1 MARTVTSRLRVRGA
15 VAVVGLLAALTGC
28 ATPSLTP
35 VPGTDEPATTRI
47 PVIVDTDLDLSDVAA
62 LAVLLR
68 DPRIDVRAIAID
80 GTGLVHCQAGRRLTR
95 YVLDQLGTPDIP
107 FGCGRQEAGPDGHPF
122 PAGWRAVADADYGLD
137 IPSQAEAGV
146 AQDAV
151 TLIKAA
157 VAGSESSP
165 TIVSLGPLTNLED
178 AFAAD
183 SALADHV
190 AGIQA
195 MLGSVA
201 APGNVLVDSHTTADQ
216 LEWNAYADPSA
227 VAAVFDT
234 DVPIALVPLDATD
247 DVPVPAGLL
256 DRLADVP
263 AAGADLVHEL
273 LVRNPSRLA
282 GDEGQQLW
290 DELAALTV
298 TNPDLADWAEA
309 TVLVGADGRFTQD
322 DAGRPIRYANGA
334 DRVAVEA
341 ALIEALSRGDPRPTP
356 FQLAG
361 QLSVTFDGTRCTLT
375 GHSDRDG
382 PHRLTFKTATQ
393 RRAGVAIVGTTP
405 PHTWDELLAAFP
417 DANSRAKPPDWLV
430 AGPIAEDAEGGGNM
444 LTVTGNL
451 KEGFYGPLCY
461 LGTWPDVV
469 LTPGTPFEVGSGA
482 IGQ

>member
-1 MARTVTSRLRVRGA
+1 MARTVTSRLRVQRV
-15 VAVVGLLAALTGC
+15 VALAGLVIGLAACG
-28 ATPSLTP
+28 TPSLS
-35 VPGTDEPATTRI
+35 VAPGTEEPATTRI
-47 PVIVDTDLDLSDVAA
+47 PVIVDTDLDLSDIAA
-62 LAVLLR
+62 IAILVR

-80 GTGLVHCQAGRRLTR
+80 GTGVVHCQAGRRLTR
-95 YVLDQLGTPDIP
+95 YVLDQLGAPDVP

-122 PAGWRAVADADYGLD
+122 PAEWRAVADADFGLD

-146 AQDAV
+146 PHDAV
-151 TLIKAA
+151 SLIEAA
-157 VAGSESSP
+157 VAGSESAP
-165 TIVSLGPLTNLED
+165 TIVTLGPLTNLED

-183 SALADHV
+183 PTLADHV
-190 AGIQA
+190 AGILS

-201 APGNVLVDSHTTADQ
+201 APGNVLVDTHTAADQ
-216 LEWNAYADPSA
+216 LEWDAYADPSA

-247 DVPVPAGLL
+247 DVPVPGDLP

-282 GDEGQQLW
+282 LGQGQQLW

-298 TNPDLADWAEA
+298 TNPDLADWEEA
-309 TVLVGADGRFTQD
+309 TVVVDPAGRLTQD
-322 DAGRPIRYANGA
+322 DSGRPIRYATGA
-334 DRVAVEA
+334 DRVAVER
-341 ALIEALSRGDPRPTP
+341 ALVEALSRGDPRPTP
-356 FQLAG
+356 FRLAG
-361 QLSVTFDGTRCTLT
+361 QLAVTFDGTRCTLT

-382 PHRLTFKTATQ
+382 PHRVDLKSVT
-393 RRAGVAIVGTTP
+393 RRRGGVAIVGTTA
-405 PHTWDELLAAFP
+405 PHTWEDLLAALP
-417 DANSRAKPPDWLV
+417 DANSRATPPDWLV
-430 AGPIAEDAEGGGNM
+430 VGPIVADAEGSGKV
-444 LTVTGNL
+444 LTATGDL